1 MGRNHRARW
10 SAIGAAVAVSIGA
23 GGLITFASAAGGS
36 ASSFTAVTPCRL
48 FDTRSDGPATGAT
61 PPRSTPIGAHESL
74 TITARGDFGKCG
86 GLSATATGAVLNV
99 TTVNASASSF
109 LTVWPADKERPL
121 ASNLNWVAGQAA
133 TPNQVTTGLDASGRL
148 SFFNSSGAVDVI
160 VDVVGLYEPAT
171 AGGAAGAT
179 GPKGDKGDSGA
190 KGDTGANGAKGD
202 KGDAGAKGD
211 TGTQGPAGD
220 PGGPQGPDGAPGTQ
234 LMTSTNPDASADNGR
249 FSSMR
254 LDDGGNPVISHF
266 GGGQLRLTHC
276 SDPACIGSRTNT
288 VDTLFGEFSSL
299 EIDAGGFPVMSY
311 YDATLGVLK
320 IAHCVDSDC
329 LVPIQTHVVDEIG
342 DVGQYSSLA
351 LDINGLPVISYYDAL
366 GRLMLAHCG
375 DPDCADAL
383 S

>member
-48 FDTRSDGPATGAT
+48 LDTRSDGSATGAT
-61 PPRSTPIGAHESL
+61 PPRSTPLGAHESL
-74 TITARGDFGKCG
+74 TITARGDFGKCV
-86 GLSATATGAVLNV
+86 GLSSTATGAVLNV

-121 ASNLNWVAGQAA
+121 ASNLNWVGGQAA
-133 TPNQVTTGLDASGRL
+133 TPTQVTTGLDASGRL
-148 SFFNSSGAVDVI
+148 SLFNSSGTVDVI
-160 VDVVGLYEPAT
+160 VDVVGLYEPT
-171 AGGAAGAT
+171 SGGGAAGAT
-179 GPKGDKGDSGA
+179 GPKGDSGA

-254 LDDGGNPVISHF
+254 LDDGGNPVIIHF

-276 SDPACIGSRTNT
+276 SDPACIGSRSN
-288 VDTLFGEFSSL
+288 
-299 EIDAGGFPVMSY
+299 
-311 YDATLGVLK
+311 
-320 IAHCVDSDC
+320 
-329 LVPIQTHVVDEIG
+329 
-342 DVGQYSSLA
+342 
-351 LDINGLPVISYYDAL
+351 
-366 GRLMLAHCG
+366 
-375 DPDCADAL
+375 
-383 S
+383 